1 MKPSNLYSKLIED
14 GQLSFDQE
22 QAKLLEKL
30 DQLSKDLKKRSKS
43 WFSQK
48 KIRGLYIKGEV
59 GRGKTQMMDIFFE
72 TLDIE
77 KKKRV
82 HFHRF
87 MKILHDDLDKI
98 AAQKDPLKKVAK
110 DIAAETEVLCFDEF
124 YVEDIGDA
132 MLLGRFINE
141 LFENKVTLVTTSNT
155 HPDNLYKDGL
165 HRARFLPA
173 IDSINQNC
181 EVYELNSAQDYR
193 LRTLEQLE
201 IFIIGKEDGG
211 IKELESN
218 FIELTNGE
226 FEEGKN
232 IKILGRKIKTIK
244 LSKGSLW
251 VSFKEI
257 CEGPRSAKDYIEVC
271 SEFHTLFVSDIPLM
285 KGDND
290 DSARRF
296 IALIDECY
304 ERNVNLILSMKSELN
319 EIYSGER
326 LKEPFKRT
334 VSRLEEMRSKE
345 YLSRPHL
352 VGSN

>member
-1 MKPSNLYSKLIED
+1 MNPSNLYSKLIED
-14 GQLSFDQE
+14 GQLSFDGE
-22 QAKLLEKL
+22 QAKLLEKF
-30 DQLSKDLKKRSKS
+30 DQLSSALKKRSKS
-43 WFSQK
+43 WFNQK
-48 KIRGLYIKGEV
+48 KIKGLYIRGEV

-87 MKILHDDLDKI
+87 MKILHDDLDRI

-110 DIAAETEVLCFDEF
+110 DIAAETDVLCFDEF

-155 HPDNLYKDGL
+155 HPDDLYKDGL
-165 HRARFLPA
+165 HRTRFLPA
-173 IDSINQNC
+173 IESINKNC

-201 IFIIGKEDGG
+201 IFIVGKKDGG
-211 IKELESN
+211 FKELESN

-226 FEEGKN
+226 FDEGKN
-232 IKILGRKIKTIK
+232 IQILGRKIKTIK

-251 VSFKEI
+251 VSFSEI

-271 SEFHTLFVSDIPLM
+271 SEFHTLFVSDVPLM
-285 KGDND
+285 NGDND

-296 IALIDECY
+296 IALVDECY
-304 ERNVNLILSMKSELN
+304 ERNVNLILSMKTELN
-319 EIYSGER
+319 EMYSGER

-334 VSRLEEMRSKE
+334 ISRLEEMRSRE

-352 VGSN
+352 I